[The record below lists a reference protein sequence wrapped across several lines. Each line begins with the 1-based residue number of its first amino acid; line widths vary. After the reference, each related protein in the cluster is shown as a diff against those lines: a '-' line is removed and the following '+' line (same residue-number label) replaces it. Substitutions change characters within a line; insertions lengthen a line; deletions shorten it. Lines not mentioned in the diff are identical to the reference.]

1 MYGCTVAAVTYIINI
16 IDIKFE
22 MIIDY
27 LYIIE
32 FLQISVI
39 TFS

>member
-1 MYGCTVAAVTYIINI
+1 MTYIINI